1 MSKTNNLPSSTTS
14 PRKVNVAVIFFPE
27 SLAVNCLNAFEVDG
41 PVLPV
46 HANTN
51 RQNVAFS
58 TSITPCSD
66 SFFLLDS

>member
-1 MSKTNNLPSSTTS
+1 MSKTNNLPSSTTA
-14 PRKVNVAVIFFPE
+14 PRKVNVAVIFAE